1 MDGACSWLKG
11 SCTEWGR
18 TQGSHNGVAA
28 EAKGRL
34 VYCILYASW
43 YSVSSKFSKAQEAL
57 GQAGERPTSLRS
69 DHGIV
74 VKALRKTWN
83 QQERQIEKLGP

>member
-1 MDGACSWLKG
+1 MARACSWLKG
-11 SCTEWGR
+11 SYTEWGR

-43 YSVSSKFSKAQEAL
+43 YTVSSKFSKAQKAL
-57 GQAGERPTSLRS
+57 GQAGERPTSSKEDLEP
-69 DHGIV
+69 
-74 VKALRKTWN
+74 ARK
-83 QQERQIEKLGP
+83 RQIEKLGP